1 MIACHDLRKKME
13 EETLLAKGKRGEVF
27 VTGRGT
33 VIKRLR
39 PGTAAKHA
47 IDLEAHYLKKANELG
62 LGPRFIRANENEI
75 EMEYIEGARIG
86 DYLAKA
92 TLKQREAVIRKIMKQ
107 LELLDKEKLFK
118 KELTNPY
125 KHIIVRNH
133 EPILIDWERARHTEK
148 PKNVAQFR
156 EYVSRHLLVQ

>member
-1 MIACHDLRKKME
+1 MMPCHDLKKKME

-27 VTGRGT
+27 VTGKGT

-39 PGTAAKHA
+39 HGTAAKHA
-47 IDLEAHYLKKANELG
+47 IDLEAHYLKKANALG

-75 EMEYIEGARIG
+75 EMEYIEGDRIG

-92 TLKQREAVIRKIMKQ
+92 TIKQRAEVIKKIMKQ
-107 LELLDKEKLFK
+107 LELLDKEKLSK

-125 KHIIVRNH
+125 KHIIIRNH
-133 EPILIDWERARHTEK
+133 EPIMIDWERARYTEK
-148 PKNVAQFR
+148 PKNVAQFK
-156 EYVSRHLLVQ
+156 EYLKHIQP